1 LVVWHNLFKG
11 CLVVWLFGTTFFK
24 GCIYMDNN
32 DKSITFINK
41 LYDKLGYYD
50 LYGNSVIIFIVI
62 TLFVFLVY
70 SYCKVMQ
77 TRQSIA
83 DDWINQRCKPQNIPF
98 AGYITKPEGKTEFEY
113 TGENFQYCVQNILVN
128 ITGYALA
135 PFQYM
140 ISSLTNIFSMLSDS
154 IDKIREFVNLIRN
167 SIQHFTEDVFQRIFN
182 VMIPIQQI
190 FISLIDTFNKI
201 QGVMTAGLYTMLG
214 SYYTLK
220 SLMGAILEL
229 IIKVLITI
237 VVIVVGLWI
246 LPFTWP
252 AAAVTTVVFLSIAIP
267 LSIIIFFMTEILH
280 IQTSGIPKLRCFDK
294 NTTVI
299 LNDLS
304 TKHIEELRPGDI
316 LQNNVTIMSTIKVTS
331 NNLNMYNLNG
341 IIVSESHI
349 VNYNESWIP
358 IREHPDACLIN
369 NYIEPYLY
377 CLNTSTKTI
386 VLNGITF
393 TDWDEIYGDNLLTV
407 LKYKSIHSTKNINP
421 TLDKGLHK
429 NTIINLLHSKKS
441 ISQINIGD
449 ILSTRGIVYGI
460 VELHKPNLGI
470 INNGEKLYHLLVSN
484 KYFESGTKKY
494 NDYNYTIDSI
504 IDN

>member
-1 LVVWHNLFKG
+1 
-11 CLVVWLFGTTFFK
+11 
-24 GCIYMDNN
+24 
-32 DKSITFINK
+32 
-41 LYDKLGYYD
+41 
-50 LYGNSVIIFIVI
+50 
-62 TLFVFLVY
+62 
-70 SYCKVMQ
+70 MQ

-83 DDWINQRCKPQNIPF
+83 DDWVNQRCKPQNMPF

-135 PFQYM
+135 PFQFM
-140 ISSLTNIFSMLSDS
+140 ISSLTNVFSMLSDS
-154 IDKIREFVNLIRN
+154 IDKIREFVSLIRD

-182 VMIPIQQI
+182 VMIPIQKI
-190 FISLIDTFNKI
+190 FISLIDAFNKI

-214 SYYTLK
+214 SYYTLQ

-267 LSIIIFFMTEILH
+267 LSIIIYFMTEILH
-280 IQTSGIPKLRCFDK
+280 VQTSGIPKLRCFDK
-294 NTTVI
+294 NTTFI

-304 TKHIEELRPGDI
+304 TKQIEELRPGDI

-331 NNLNMYNLNG
+331 SDLQMYNLNG

-349 VNYNESWIP
+349 VNYNESWIQVS
-358 IREHPDACLIN
+358 EHPEARLID
-369 NYIEPYLY
+369 NYTEPYLY

-386 VLNGITF
+386 LLNGHTF
-393 TDWDEIYGDNLLTV
+393 TDWDEIYGDKLLTV
-407 LKYKSIHSTKNINP
+407 LQYKSINATENINP
-421 TLDKGLHK
+421 MLDKGLHK

-441 ISQINIGD
+441 ISQINVGD
-449 ILSTRGIVYGI
+449 ILSTGGIVYGI
-460 VELHKPNLGI
+460 VEINKPNLGI
-470 INNGEKLYHLLVSN
+470 IKDKEKLYNLLISN
-484 KYFESGTKKY
+484 NYFKSGSKMY
-494 NDYNYTIDSI
+494 HDYNYNIDSI
-504 IDN
+504 FDI

>member
-1 LVVWHNLFKG
+1 
-11 CLVVWLFGTTFFK
+11 
-24 GCIYMDNN
+24 MDNN

-50 LYGNSVIIFIVI
+50 LYGNSVIIFIAM

-83 DDWINQRCKPQNIPF
+83 DDWVNQRCKPQNMPF

-135 PFQYM
+135 PFQFM
-140 ISSLTNIFSMLSDS
+140 ISSLTNVFSMLSDS
-154 IDKIREFVNLIRN
+154 IDKIREFVSLIRD

-182 VMIPIQQI
+182 VMIPIQKI
-190 FISLIDTFNKI
+190 FISLIDAFNKI

-214 SYYTLK
+214 SYYTLQ

-267 LSIIIFFMTEILH
+267 LSIIIYFMTEILH
-280 IQTSGIPKLRCFDK
+280 VQTSGIPKLRCFDK
-294 NTTVI
+294 NTTFI

-304 TKHIEELRPGDI
+304 TKQIEELRPGDI

-331 NNLNMYNLNG
+331 SDLQMYNLNG

-349 VNYNESWIP
+349 VNYNESWIQVS
-358 IREHPDACLIN
+358 EHPEARLID
-369 NYIEPYLY
+369 NYTEPYLY

-386 VLNGITF
+386 LLNGHTF
-393 TDWDEIYGDNLLTV
+393 TDWDEIYGDKLLTV
-407 LKYKSIHSTKNINP
+407 LQYKSINATENINP
-421 TLDKGLHK
+421 MLDKGLHK

-441 ISQINIGD
+441 ISQINVGD
-449 ILSTRGIVYGI
+449 ILSTGGIVYGI
-460 VELHKPNLGI
+460 VELNKPNLGI
-470 INNGEKLYHLLVSN
+470 IKDKEKLYNLLISN
-484 KYFESGTKKY
+484 NYFKSGSKMY
-494 NDYNYTIDSI
+494 HDYNYNIDSI
-504 IDN
+504 FDI

>member
-1 LVVWHNLFKG
+1 
-11 CLVVWLFGTTFFK
+11 
-24 GCIYMDNN
+24 MDNN
-32 DKSITFINK
+32 DNNNKSITFINK

-50 LYGNSVIIFIVI
+50 LYGNSVIIFILM
-62 TLFVFLVY
+62 TLFIFLVY

-135 PFQYM
+135 PFQFM
-140 ISSLTNIFSMLSDS
+140 ISSLTKIFSMLSDS
-154 IDKIREFVNLIRN
+154 IDKIREFVNLIRE
-167 SIQHFTEDVFQRIFN
+167 SIKNFTEDVFQRILN
-182 VMIPIQQI
+182 VMIPIQQM
-190 FISLIDTFNKI
+190 FISLIDVFNKI

-214 SYYTLK
+214 SYYTLQ

-237 VVIVVGLWI
+237 VIVVVGLWI

-252 AAAVTTVVFLSIAIP
+252 AAAVTTLVFVSIAIP
-267 LSIIIFFMTEILH
+267 LSIIVYFMTEVLH
-280 IQTSGIPKLRCFDK
+280 IQSSGIPKLRCFDR
-294 NTTVI
+294 NTTFI

-304 TKHIEELRPGDI
+304 SKTIEELRPGDI
-316 LQNNVTIMSTIKVTS
+316 LQNNVAIMSKIKVTS
-331 NNLNMYNLNG
+331 NDLKMYNLND

-349 VNYNESWIP
+349 VNYNSEWMP
-358 IREHPDACLIN
+358 VREHPDARLIN
-369 NYIEPYLY
+369 NYAEPHLY

-386 VLNGITF
+386 VLNDVTF
-393 TDWDEIYGDNLLTV
+393 TDWDEIYGDKLLTV
-407 LKYKSIHSTKNINP
+407 LRYKSINATENINP
-421 TLDKGLHK
+421 VLDKGFHK
-429 NTIINLLHSKKS
+429 NAIINLMYSKKS
-441 ISQINIGD
+441 ISKINLGD

-460 VELHKPNLGI
+460 VELNKHNVGI
-470 INNGEKLYHLLVSN
+470 NNNGETLYHLLVSN
-484 KYFESGTKKY
+484 KCIESGTKIY
-494 NDYNYTIDSI
+494 HDYNYNVDSI
-504 IDN
+504 FDN

>member
-1 LVVWHNLFKG
+1 
-11 CLVVWLFGTTFFK
+11 
-24 GCIYMDNN
+24 
-32 DKSITFINK
+32 
-41 LYDKLGYYD
+41 
-50 LYGNSVIIFIVI
+50 
-62 TLFVFLVY
+62 
-70 SYCKVMQ
+70 
-77 TRQSIA
+77 
-83 DDWINQRCKPQNIPF
+83 
-98 AGYITKPEGKTEFEY
+98 
-113 TGENFQYCVQNILVN
+113 
-128 ITGYALA
+128 
-135 PFQYM
+135 
-140 ISSLTNIFSMLSDS
+140 MLSDS

-470 INNGEKLYHLLVSN
+470 INNGEKLYHLLV
-484 KYFESGTKKY
+484 
-494 NDYNYTIDSI
+494 
-504 IDN
+504 